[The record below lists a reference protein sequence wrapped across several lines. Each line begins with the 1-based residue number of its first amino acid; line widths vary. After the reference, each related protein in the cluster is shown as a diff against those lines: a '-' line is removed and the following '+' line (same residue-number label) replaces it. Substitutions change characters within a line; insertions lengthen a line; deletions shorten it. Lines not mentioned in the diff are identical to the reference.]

1 MIEKLSNLLGKQ
13 NISLKM
19 MFLRMNLMFFGL
31 LLSLCVVKETLGI
44 RLFEGGGNLGNK
56 GSEVKDQQYKIT
68 VFALGSFWRGEAA
81 FGCVPGVIRTTA
93 GYSGGTKLNPEYRLL
108 GDHAE
113 AVQVEYDPKLI
124 RYEQLLNV
132 FWSNHD
138 ATQVFGQGPDVG
150 DQYRSIIFTSG
161 NDEAKLAALSKERE
175 QTKIRDNLVTTQI
188 QEFETFYPA
197 EPEHQKFELR
207 QNSLLLQ
214 LIGMMP
220 EEEFARSSMATKLNS
235 YAAGMCAPS
244 IRKTIDAKVND
255 ILKSW
260 PLSRLLQE
268 V

>member
-1 MIEKLSNLLGKQ
+1 MIVSP
-13 NISLKM
+13 
-19 MFLRMNLMFFGL
+19 MNSVLIGL
-31 LLSLCVVKETLGI
+31 ILSLCVVHETLGI
-44 RLFEGGGNLGNK
+44 RLFEGGGSLRNNGT
-56 GSEVKDQQYKIT
+56 EVKEQQYKI
-68 VFALGSFWRGEAA
+68 VLFAMGSFWRAEAV
-81 FGCVPGVIRTTA
+81 FGCVPGVVRTTA
-93 GYSGGTKLNPEYRLL
+93 GYSGGTKANPEYRFL

-124 RYEQLLNV
+124 RYAQLLEV

-150 DQYRSIIFTSG
+150 DQYRSIIFTNG
-161 NDEAKLAALSKERE
+161 NDEAKLASTSKERE
-175 QTKIRDNLVTTQI
+175 QTKLLENLVTTLI

-207 QNSLLLQ
+207 RNSLLLQ
-214 LIGMMP
+214 LLGTLP

-244 IRKTIDAKVND
+244 VRKAIDAKVND

-260 PLSRLLQE
+260 PLRHLEE